1 MRRAHATLRIGV
13 LLLASAAG
21 PAFGDCRAIYP
32 AASVTEKLADPRY
45 QSCDAVAQDYAGF
58 LAEQGS
64 LLGVLR
70 PAYQRKLKL
79 KDGQPGNAQAQLRL
93 DQYDENIRK
102 LLEVSTALRTIPPA
116 AAPGVAAASSAASAS
131 GSGRAA
137 ARQRL
142 KESRSLS
149 QSLSDRIAVGV
160 DEFQA
165 DEMTSYC
172 KQDFLFRVSG
182 ELHARLAACLKGD

>member
-1 MRRAHATLRIGV
+1 MRVAHASLRIGA

-32 AASVTEKLADPRY
+32 AARVTEKLADPRY
-45 QSCDAVAQDYAGF
+45 QSCDAVAQDYAEF
-58 LAEQGS
+58 LIEQGS

-79 KDGQPGNAQAQLRL
+79 NDGQAGDPQAQLRL
-93 DQYDENIRK
+93 NQYDENIRK
-102 LLEVSTALRTIPPA
+102 LLEVSTALRQIPAASAPASA
-116 AAPGVAAASSAASAS
+116 AAPAASAS
-131 GSGRAA
+131 GGGRAA

-142 KESRSLS
+142 KESRALS

-160 DEFQA
+160 DEFQT

-172 KQDFLFRVSG
+172 KQDYLFRVSG
-182 ELHARLAACLKGD
+182 ELYARLAACLRGD